1 MCCET
6 DLSGGSA
13 KGSDGAADRLSRR
26 RRLVG
31 PVDFNLLAL
40 SLLREHIR
48 AGRKRFHELAPLSS
62 PAVENALWPSAR
74 AGTDLFHGLTACQ
87 VLSLAYASLSLTLG
101 LLCQKCL

>member
-1 MCCET
+1 MCCEI

-26 RRLVG
+26 RCLVG

-48 AGRKRFHELAPLSS
+48 AGRKGFHELAPLSS
-62 PAVENALWPSAR
+62 PQWKMLSGPQPKLVQTASMALQHIR
-74 AGTDLFHGLTACQ
+74 C
-87 VLSLAYASLSLTLG
+87 
-101 LLCQKCL
+101 